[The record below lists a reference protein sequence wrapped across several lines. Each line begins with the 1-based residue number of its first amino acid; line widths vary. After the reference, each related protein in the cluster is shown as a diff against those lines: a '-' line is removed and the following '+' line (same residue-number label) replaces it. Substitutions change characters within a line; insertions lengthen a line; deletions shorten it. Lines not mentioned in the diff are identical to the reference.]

1 MAKMEGPR
9 HGSNLGG
16 GVGKKRSRE
25 KSLFFLNFVQVHD
38 PPLWLTT
45 GKAKKSLLRF
55 WIFFFSVTCIVLP
68 FFASY
73 FQKAFISPI

>member
-1 MAKMEGPR
+1 MVVTWG
-9 HGSNLGG
+9 
-16 GVGKKRSRE
+16 GKKRSRE

-55 WIFFFSVTCIVLP
+55 WIFFSQLHALFYL
-68 FFASY
+68 FFDSY